1 MESNKKILIT
11 GGHLTPALA
20 VVSELK
26 KRNISNILWVG
37 HKYAQMGTTTPSA
50 EYNQVTSLNIPF
62 ISLKTGKLI
71 RDWSFST
78 FFYGIKN
85 LFSIFL
91 GFLQSFTIILKE
103 KPDLVVSFGGYLA
116 LPVVISAKILG
127 RKVITHEQT
136 LVVGLANKIISKL
149 ADKVLVSWNESLKYF
164 PKNKTNFTGNPIR
177 EDIFKVQQSTLLDEL
192 DTTLP
197 ILLVYGGNQ
206 GAHEINKRIF
216 NILNDLVKDFNII
229 HQTGNS
235 SVTKDNL
242 QAVHVKASLPLEL
255 RNRYKPIEYI
265 NGTDVGAV
273 LNKADILVSRS
284 GANTISEILALGK
297 LSILIPIPKTSHNEQ
312 TLNAQFVEK
321 NGLAI
326 HLAQDK
332 LSEQKLYQTILLLR
346 NQLKDN
352 RSANNLDLNTVRES
366 AKSLINM
373 NAASNVV
380 DVIEKYL

>member
-229 HQTGNS
+229 PQTGNS